1 MGLLQGLLKPKPD
14 HVCQGAKT
22 FLRAPRV
29 DDFEQW
35 RDLRQQSRSFLEPW
49 EPAWQDDEFLL
60 SSFRRRISHYA
71 KLANDDMAYPFFIFD
86 RDANKLL
93 GAITIS
99 NVRRG
104 VAQMATLGYWTGAA
118 FANTGVMTDALGAIL
133 TFARDE
139 IELNRI
145 EAACLPGN
153 EASIKLLQRT
163 GFEQEGFARSYL
175 KINGRWEDHILW
187 GRRV

>member
-1 MGLLQGLLKPKPD
+1 MGLLQGLLSQKPD
-14 HVCQGAKT
+14 HVCYDAKT
-22 FLRAPRV
+22 FLRSPRA
-29 DDFEQW
+29 DDFEAW
-35 RDLRQQSRSFLEPW
+35 RDLRRNSRSFLEPW
-49 EPAWQDDEFLL
+49 EPLWQDDEFML

-71 KLANDDMAYPFFIFD
+71 KLANEDVAYPFFIFT
-86 RDANKLL
+86 RDEKTLL

-99 NVRRG
+99 NLRRG

-118 FANTGVMTDALGAIL
+118 FANTGVMSDALAAVVK
-133 TFARDE
+133 FAKDE
-139 IELNRI
+139 IELNRL

-153 EASIKLLQRT
+153 LPSIRLLQRS
-163 GFEQEGFARSYL
+163 GFEQEGFAKGYL